1 MNSRGYYWDHSHSG
15 GGEKWWLVRG
25 TSHANPKH
33 QIVSRYFKWVNYDN
47 SARYTICYGS
57 QWDSGNERWAE
68 SGVRLTRLEVAFQF
82 ARSRSCLPDGLLVWV
97 CLQVGCSQ
105 FQWII
110 KLCNYSPIKT
120 TMWGYTPFSD
130 KPMSAFALKN
140 NLLELWLAAM
150 AIRGSW
156 TRVWSSECPRV
167 ESSQMFSL
175 SSSLQ
180 TCPSSSHALVKAGS
194 LDEIHWSPPSVF
206 IRNLLKSSTDEFVL
220 KISILLRFAAC
231 AGVSANRGLLIRRLR
246 L

>member
-1 MNSRGYYWDHSHSG
+1 MVSKGKPHTQIPNIRLFQDILSG
-15 GGEKWWLVRG
+15 WIMIIQLDTLW
-25 TSHANPKH
+25 
-33 QIVSRYFKWVNYDN
+33 
-47 SARYTICYGS
+47 CYGS

-68 SGVRLTRLEVAFQF
+68 SGVRLTRLEVAFQLQE
-82 ARSRSCLPDGLLVWV
+82 SRSCLPDGLLVWV

-120 TMWGYTPFSD
+120 TMWGWVYPIFRQN
-130 KPMSAFALKN
+130 PCQ
-140 NLLELWLAAM
+140 LLPWKTTFWNFGLAAM

-231 AGVSANRGLLIRRLR
+231 AGVFANRGLLNT
-246 L
+246 